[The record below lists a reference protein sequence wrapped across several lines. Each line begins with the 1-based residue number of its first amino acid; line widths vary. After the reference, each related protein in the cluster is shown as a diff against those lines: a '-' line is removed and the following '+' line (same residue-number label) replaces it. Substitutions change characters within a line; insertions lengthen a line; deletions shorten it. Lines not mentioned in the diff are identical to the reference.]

1 MSRSPA
7 LPVSNAEP
15 PDATTITIDAV
26 LTFDQFCR
34 RVGLLLD
41 DLAATGIEHVDCP
54 SVEALLLRNGVELV
68 PVDPEPAEGHL
79 TDARTYTLPADGEMR
94 RPTYTERRAAT
105 GAAHPA
111 IIAVTDGFR
120 YSKAVDVEVAR
131 ARYDALVARWG
142 LSGDERILLARQPW
156 RLKGLAS
163 VTGPGWEHVHELSTG
178 DRLDL
183 YERIAT
189 DAAALLDGDAAVAA
203 WLRGPHGMSC
213 SRQATPL
220 GTLLH
225 DDWRRIRIM
234 AEALHWHRRRR
245 AAGGD
250 TEPSLLH
257 AGFDWVLQSAV
268 PPEFDQIDRVKR

>member
-1 MSRSPA
+1 VSRSPI
-7 LPVSNAEP
+7 LPVSDAEP
-15 PDATTITIDAV
+15 PAGTTITIDAV
-26 LTFDQFCR
+26 LTFDEFCR
-34 RVGLLLD
+34 RVRLLLD
-41 DLAATGIEHVDCP
+41 DLAATGVEHVVCP
-54 SVEALLLRNGVELV
+54 SIEALLLRNGVELV
-68 PVDPEPAEGHL
+68 LADPEPAEGYL
-79 TDARTYTLPADGEMR
+79 SDARTYALPADSEVR
-94 RPTYTERRAAT
+94 RPAYTERRAAS

-156 RLKGLAS
+156 RLKGLGS
-163 VTGPGWEHVHELSTG
+163 VTGPGWEHVRELSTG

-189 DAAALLDGDAAVAA
+189 DAAVLMDGDAAVAA

-220 GTLLH
+220 GTLLY

-234 AEALHWHRRRR
+234 AEALRWHRLRR
-245 AAGGD
+245 AAEGD
-250 TEPSLLH
+250 TEPSLLD

-268 PPEFDQIDRVKR
+268 PPVLDEMGGV